1 MTAAGSPTA
10 PLTAA
15 PRYPSSSTRG
25 CTDPRWLVQP
35 LVLLSADDSVMLL
48 GRVPESL
55 LCSLPGHAESSSDHS
70 PGVTGLSS
78 SGDRCMQL
86 GLGVMHPLTRGND
99 CPKVR
104 GVPGGR
110 GAWVESLKACR
121 VVSVRQC
128 GGQRHHLR

>member
-1 MTAAGSPTA
+1 M
-10 PLTAA
+10 
-15 PRYPSSSTRG
+15 RG
-25 CTDPRWLVQP
+25 CTNPRWLVQP
-35 LVLLSADDSVMLL
+35 LVLMYEDDSVMVS

-78 SGDRCMQL
+78 AGDRCMQL
-86 GLGVMHPLTRGND
+86 CLGIMHSSTRRND

-104 GVPGGR
+104 GIPGGR
-110 GAWVESLKACR
+110 SAWIESLKACR

>member
-1 MTAAGSPTA
+1 M
-10 PLTAA
+10 
-15 PRYPSSSTRG
+15 RG
-25 CTDPRWLVQP
+25 CTNPRWLVQP
-35 LVLLSADDSVMLL
+35 LVLLSEDDSVMVS

-70 PGVTGLSS
+70 PRVTGLSS

-86 GLGVMHPLTRGND
+86 GLGVMQPLTRGND

-104 GVPGGR
+104 GVPGRR